1 MTKDKKLA
9 RDVLYSLLQKVN
21 VKIEDL
27 DELTLHEFKAMSDYD
42 QGMCM
47 GRYEAI
53 NSVSEEIK
61 RLISDFDLFDSDG
74 IIPKLPE
81 PPEPDIIYEGFFTTK
96 IVNKPPLA
104 QRLKSAFKKVNYAP
118 VQGAQ
123 CKANLYNQF
132 SESAL
137 DEIISQLIQLGI
149 TIKEGD

>member
-1 MTKDKKLA
+1 MNNSD
-9 RDVLYSLLQKVN
+9 SLRMNIIPPKN
-21 VKIEDL
+21 K
-27 DELTLHEFKAMSDYD
+27 
-42 QGMCM
+42 
-47 GRYEAI
+47 
-53 NSVSEEIK
+53 
-61 RLISDFDLFDSDG
+61 DG

-81 PPEPDIIYEGFFTTK
+81 PPESDIIYEGFFTTK

-137 DEIISQLIQLGI
+137 NEIISQLIQLGI

>member
-1 MTKDKKLA
+1 MNNSDSLRMNIIPPKDK
-9 RDVLYSLLQKVN
+9 YGN
-21 VKIEDL
+21 
-27 DELTLHEFKAMSDYD
+27 
-42 QGMCM
+42 
-47 GRYEAI
+47 
-53 NSVSEEIK
+53 
-61 RLISDFDLFDSDG
+61 
-74 IIPKLPE
+74 IPKLPE

-118 VQGAQ
+118 VHGAQ

>member
-1 MTKDKKLA
+1 MSNSD
-9 RDVLYSLLQKVN
+9 SLRMNIIPPKN
-21 VKIEDL
+21 K
-27 DELTLHEFKAMSDYD
+27 
-42 QGMCM
+42 
-47 GRYEAI
+47 
-53 NSVSEEIK
+53 
-61 RLISDFDLFDSDG
+61 DG

-96 IVNKPPLA
+96 IVNKPSLA
-104 QRLKSAFKKVNYAP
+104 QRLKSAFKQINYAP

-123 CKANLYNQF
+123 CKVNLYNQF

>member
-1 MTKDKKLA
+1 MNNSD
-9 RDVLYSLLQKVN
+9 SL
-21 VKIEDL
+21 
-27 DELTLHEFKAMSDYD
+27 
-42 QGMCM
+42 
-47 GRYEAI
+47 RI
-53 NSVSEEIK
+53 NIIPPK
-61 RLISDFDLFDSDG
+61 NKDG

-81 PPEPDIIYEGFFTTK
+81 PPEPDYINEVFTTK

-104 QRLKSAFKKVNYAP
+104 QRFKSAFKQVNYAP

-149 TIKEGD
+149 TIKDGD

>member
-1 MTKDKKLA
+1 M
-9 RDVLYSLLQKVN
+9 N
-21 VKIEDL
+21 N
-27 DELTLHEFKAMSDYD
+27 SDNLR
-42 QGMCM
+42 MN
-47 GRYEAI
+47 I
-53 NSVSEEIK
+53 IPPKNK
-61 RLISDFDLFDSDG
+61 DG

-81 PPEPDIIYEGFFTTK
+81 LPRSDVIYEGFFTTK
-96 IVNKPPLA
+96 IVNKSPLA
-104 QRLKSAFKKVNYAP
+104 QRLKSAFKKVNYTP